1 MNNFFFFF
9 TLFSVTFSSSIY
21 ADVIKDLIL
30 PEGFKISIYAENIK
44 SARQI
49 AESKDGNIFV
59 GSKSGDSVMSLI
71 DSNNDN
77 YAETKIGRPCF
88 NCP

>member
-1 MNNFFFFF
+1 MNNFFKYI

-21 ADVIKDLIL
+21 AAVIEDLIL

-59 GSKSGDSVMSLI
+59 GSKSTWGGWLPPQSAIVNAYLSQGCRVA
-71 DSNNDN
+71 
-77 YAETKIGRPCF
+77 YA
-88 NCP
+88 N